1 MSGAVAAHAAYNG
14 SGTQGLA
21 VTNKIHDD
29 DGDVMSVFWN
39 KNDTTR
45 QLLYGSSIIEIPSS
59 GASTLSFGSSRLFSV
74 NNDIDCL
81 GDMYLQLT
89 AQLPTYK
96 PLSDTTTFGGVSLD
110 PAAVEILT
118 TGVTV
123 HATATP
129 NGFITSTDHRFTSGT
144 LVTYAKGTGSDL
156 DGLTDGD
163 NYSVIRL
170 DANKFTLAETTTP
183 GTAIKLTGTG
193 NDAQTLTPVGSV
205 SLEINVKPFAL
216 QSLVDRVEIQVGTQI
231 WQTIENSDLRVVNS
245 TELPADA
252 YSQISSLSTPSAY
265 NAATTAWL
273 VIPSLTKTTG
283 PRLGKFTNQTEDGYP
298 MAAAPHQG
306 FKIKVYFAELP
317 DTLSY
322 AATAVSEV
330 NPTVVQFA
338 EKVPL
343 EGTITP
349 AFTPAQ
355 RALNDFA
362 NNTKGGLVFTGQKA
376 GGSITSCNLYAKQQI
391 MCNEERE
398 QMKAMPAGLPK
409 RLKMTQNSYT
419 SDLGSSTIKTIE
431 LDHFSLYAS
440 HLIISGN
447 AGGGTKLSSAELKL
461 NSSSFSGQLPG
472 VLLDSCTSDSL
483 GLYSNKHIYGSGTTG
498 AAIKVEEFGIGT
510 YVFPLAATAFG
521 GSCVPLNRFDS
532 VRLTLTFTDAPKS
545 GSSTF
550 LNVTCVGETTALFK
564 GGAASLAMY

>member
-59 GASTLSFGSSRLFSV
+59 GASTIGFGGSRLFTV

-81 GDMYLQLT
+81 GDMYLEIKG
-89 AQLPTYK
+89 ALPSY
-96 PLSDTTTFGGVSLD
+96 S
-110 PAAVEILT
+110 E
-118 TGVTV
+118 
-123 HATATP
+123 
-129 NGFITSTDHRFTSGT
+129 
-144 LVTYAKGTGSDL
+144 
-156 DGLTDGD
+156 D
-163 NYSVIRL
+163 N
-170 DANKFTLAETTTP
+170 
-183 GTAIKLTGTG
+183 
-193 NDAQTLTPVGSV
+193 
-205 SLEINVKPFAL
+205 SLEEWIQTPKPFAL
-216 QSLVDRVEIQVGTQI
+216 QTFINRIEIQVGAQI

-245 TELPADA
+245 SEMTPDSFTETSFLT
-252 YSQISSLSTPSAY
+252 TPSSVNSSQ
-265 NAATTAWL
+265 NAWV
-273 VIPSLTKTTG
+273 VIPSLTKTLG
-283 PRLGKFTNQTEDGYP
+283 PSFGKFTNQTEDGYP
-298 MAAAPHQG
+298 MAAAPHQSV
-306 FKIKVYFAELP
+306 KIKVHFRDEFPTELH
-317 DTLSY
+317 
-322 AATAVSEV
+322 TAVAVDASSTRV
-330 NPTVVQFA
+330 
-338 EKVPL
+338 
-343 EGTITP
+343 
-349 AFTPAQ
+349 
-355 RALNDFA
+355 
-362 NNTKGGLVFTGQKA
+362 
-376 GGSITSCNLYAKQQI
+376 SITTQEDVPIQYTVTTTTALDAGDKIADASGGAGAISSCKLYAKQQI

-398 QMKAMPAGLPK
+398 QMKAMPMGLPK

-419 SDLGSSTIKTIE
+419 SDLGSSAIKTIE

-447 AGGGTKLSSAELKL
+447 AGVDVKLSSVELKL

-483 GLYSNKHIYGSGTTG
+483 GLYSNKYIYGSGSASG
-498 AAIKVEEFGIGT
+498 SYINVEEFGIGT

-532 VRLTLTFTDAPKS
+532 IRLTLTFTSAPVP

-550 LNVTCVGETTALFK
+550 VNVTCVGETTALFK